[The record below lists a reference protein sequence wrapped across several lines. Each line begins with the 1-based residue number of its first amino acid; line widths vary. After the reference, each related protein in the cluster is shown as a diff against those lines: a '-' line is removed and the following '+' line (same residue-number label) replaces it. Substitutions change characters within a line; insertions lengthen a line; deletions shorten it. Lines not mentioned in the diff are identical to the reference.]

1 MTKLACNEP
10 VESGALW
17 ASEGTK
23 WKSGNFESGKRYFM
37 SETYQSELT
46 FKNKLGRLLWGV
58 VALLLFRPSPR
69 VLHGWRCWLLNRFG
83 ARVDPSA
90 KVYPSARIWAPWN
103 LTMGAGAILGDR
115 VDCYSVAPI
124 TLGAAA
130 VVSQD
135 ACLCAATH
143 DCDSAGFELIP
154 KPIVI
159 GPKAWVCA
167 RALIAPGVTLAE
179 GAVAGAGSVVTKNV
193 PEWQI
198 VGGNP
203 AKLIRERSRF

>member
-1 MTKLACNEP
+1 
-10 VESGALW
+10 
-17 ASEGTK
+17 
-23 WKSGNFESGKRYFM
+23 M

-69 VLHGWRCWLLNRFG
+69 VLHRWRCWLLNRFG
-83 ARVDPSA
+83 ARLDSSA
-90 KVYPSARIWAPWN
+90 KIYPSARIWAPWN
-103 LTMGAGAILGDR
+103 LTMEAGAILGDR

-124 TLGAAA
+124 KVSAGA

-143 DCDSAGFELIP
+143 DCNSPEFQLIP
-154 KPIVI
+154 KPIEI

-167 RALIAPGVTLAE
+167 RAFIAPGVVLGE
-179 GAVAGAGSVVTKNV
+179 GAVAGAAAVVTKNV

-203 AKLIRERSRF
+203 AKLIRVRSRF

>member
-1 MTKLACNEP
+1 
-10 VESGALW
+10 
-17 ASEGTK
+17 
-23 WKSGNFESGKRYFM
+23 M

-46 FKNKLGRLLWGV
+46 FKNKVGRLLWGV
-58 VALLLFRPSPR
+58 VYVLLFRPSPR
-69 VLHGWRCWLLNRFG
+69 VLHRWRVWLLNSFG
-83 ARVDPSA
+83 ARVDASA
-90 KVYPSARIWAPWN
+90 KVYSSARIWAPWN
-103 LTMGAGAILGDR
+103 LEMGAGAILGDR

-124 TLGAAA
+124 TIGAGA

-135 ACLCAATH
+135 ACLCGATH
-143 DCDSAGFELIP
+143 DCDRVSFELIP

-179 GAVAGAGSVVTKNV
+179 GAVTGAAAMVCKDV

-203 AKLIRERSRF
+203 AKVIRERTRF

>member
-1 MTKLACNEP
+1 MPRFLRGSRPDVGDEK
-10 VESGALW
+10 
-17 ASEGTK
+17 SEV
-23 WKSGNFESGKRYFM
+23 FV

-46 FKNKLGRLLWGV
+46 LKNKLGRLLWGIV
-58 VALLLFRPSPR
+58 YVLLFRPSPR
-69 VLHGWRCWLLNRFG
+69 VLHRWRCWLLNRFG
-83 ARVDPSA
+83 ARVDSSA

-103 LTMGAGAILGDR
+103 LELGAGAILGDR
-115 VDCYSVAPI
+115 VDCYSVTSI

-167 RALIAPGVTLAE
+167 RAFIAPGVSLAE
-179 GAVAGAGSVVTKNV
+179 GAVAGAASVVTKHV

>member
-1 MTKLACNEP
+1 
-10 VESGALW
+10 
-17 ASEGTK
+17 
-23 WKSGNFESGKRYFM
+23 M

-46 FKNKLGRLLWGV
+46 LKNKLGRLLWGV

-69 VLHGWRCWLLNRFG
+69 VLHGWRCWLLNQFG
-83 ARVDPSA
+83 ARVDSSA
-90 KVYPSARIWAPWN
+90 EVYPTARIWAPWN
-103 LTMGAGAILGDR
+103 LELGAGSILGDR
-115 VDCYSVAPI
+115 VDCYSVALI
-124 TLGAAA
+124 TIGAGA

-143 DCDSAGFELIP
+143 DCDSPAFQLIP

-167 RALIAPGVTLAE
+167 RAFIAPGVVLGE
-179 GAVAGAGSVVTKNV
+179 GAVAGAAAVVTKDV
-193 PEWQI
+193 AAWQI

-203 AKLIRERSRF
+203 AKPIRERSRF